1 MTEAM
6 KTAFSTAV
14 DGIKADVVSMFT
26 VAMPAGLGIAGI
38 LMAARLGTHFFKAIA
53 N

>member
-6 KTAFSTAV
+6 QTAFSTAV
-14 DGIKADVVSMFT
+14 EGIKSDVTKMIG

-38 LMAARLGTHFFKAIA
+38 MIAVRLGISFFKSIA
-53 N
+53 S